1 MTGISDVVFNTIQ
14 WKARTILGLE
24 TGYSIRGDKW
34 YIYEGAFPR
43 EATLEYTYTPWNKTA
58 NSAMEYP
65 QAENVSLT
73 GNSSSL
79 SGMSW
84 VFTSQNSITSITFDS
99 NQSAD
104 ISYNMTLSYKKDIT
118 STTNWGVSSSGSD
131 VVWNATTILSYP
143 SISERRYLNVSVP
156 STWTTTGLYNSTS
169 PAANYG
175 NFVNYG
181 TTVYCYQITNGTWTL
196 RHTSFNHLSEIGT
209 FDSLDDSIITLNTS
223 IAVDV
228 DINSTVKE
236 SDNDPVSTGTTN
248 LTILFGGTT
257 IWSPINQTVVTGK
270 THYLWDISA
279 TTAFNGLYNLEMRW
293 ENGTEAGYLSKE
305 IIVVYPTIFTPSET
319 AINAFTENSFEIRV
333 YYGDTFTP
341 QGLNGTYSLAKYSF
355 DGASNVSMSDLDNG
369 TWTADVSTIGKNPGT
384 YDVNI
389 FAEGYAL
396 VNQSTT
402 ISVTLIHE
410 TQPLTLLWSN
420 GDNITFVEQTELSV
434 VYRRVDGV
442 NVTNAQVNITIDGTT
457 LLLSW
462 HAASETYRIMFNGT
476 DEPPGFGTF
485 GLNIQAW
492 KTGHLAQSDNSQ
504 SLTLREEPTSMV
516 IDWSNTNDITYIET
530 TILSVNFTMSNGTA
544 VTGAGLILMI

>member
-1 MTGISDVVFNTIQ
+1 
-14 WKARTILGLE
+14 
-24 TGYSIRGDKW
+24 
-34 YIYEGAFPR
+34 
-43 EATLEYTYTPWNKTA
+43 
-58 NSAMEYP
+58 
-65 QAENVSLT
+65 
-73 GNSSSL
+73 
-79 SGMSW
+79 
-84 VFTSQNSITSITFDS
+84 
-99 NQSAD
+99 
-104 ISYNMTLSYKKDIT
+104 
-118 STTNWGVSSSGSD
+118 
-131 VVWNATTILSYP
+131 
-143 SISERRYLNVSVP
+143 
-156 STWTTTGLYNSTS
+156 
-169 PAANYG
+169 
-175 NFVNYG
+175 
-181 TTVYCYQITNGTWTL
+181 
-196 RHTSFNHLSEIGT
+196 
-209 FDSLDDSIITLNTS
+209 
-223 IAVDV
+223 
-228 DINSTVKE
+228 
-236 SDNDPVSTGTTN
+236 
-248 LTILFGGTT
+248 
-257 IWSPINQTVVTGK
+257 
-270 THYLWDISA
+270 
-279 TTAFNGLYNLEMRW
+279 
-293 ENGTEAGYLSKE
+293 
-305 IIVVYPTIFTPSET
+305 
-319 AINAFTENSFEIRV
+319 FEIRV

-544 VTGAGLILMI
+544 VTGAEVNVTIDSSTWNLTWNGVSELYEIQFNGTDSIPGFGVHSLSISAWKFGYLNRSDVSQTLTMSEEPTTLEITWTSGFNITFIQSTMLVANFTMSNGSAVLSATVNVTIGLDNWTLAWDVISETYQIMFNGSDIPPGFGTRFLTIRAEQIGYESHIDNTHNITLREEPTSFATEWSNSNDITFVQTTIFSVNYTMSNGSAVTGAEVNVTIDSDTWNFTWNGANELYEIQFNGTDSVPGFGIHSLSIKLERYNSDIYDE